1 MAHMDLT
8 NKNFDSIIGNGVTLV
23 DFWADWCGPC
33 KMQAPVIDE
42 LGEKYEGKV
51 TVAKLNVDDEPS
63 IAARFGVM
71 SIPTL
76 IVYREG
82 EEVTRRVGVQSLD
95 QLEVMLG
102 DKFPQSPYNQYVTG
116 KDGEQY
122 IPRRIQRADVRCES
136 VWAGGGSRSRAVPV
150 NPSNRNRVLPLQRER
165 VPHFH
170 AEFRWY
176 HVIITP

>member
-42 LGEKYEGKV
+42 LGDKYEGKV

-95 QLEVMLG
+95 QLEAMLG
-102 DKFPQSPYNQYVTG
+102 
-116 KDGEQY
+116 
-122 IPRRIQRADVRCES
+122 
-136 VWAGGGSRSRAVPV
+136 V
-150 NPSNRNRVLPLQRER
+150 N
-165 VPHFH
+165 
-170 AEFRWY
+170 
-176 HVIITP
+176 

>member
-33 KMQAPVIDE
+33 KMQSPVIDE
-42 LGEKYEGKV
+42 LGDKYEGKV

-95 QLEVMLG
+95 QLETMLG
-102 DKFPQSPYNQYVTG
+102 
-116 KDGEQY
+116 
-122 IPRRIQRADVRCES
+122 
-136 VWAGGGSRSRAVPV
+136 V
-150 NPSNRNRVLPLQRER
+150 N
-165 VPHFH
+165 
-170 AEFRWY
+170 
-176 HVIITP
+176 

>member
-8 NKNFDSIIGNGVTLV
+8 NKNFDSVIGNGVTLV

-33 KMQAPVIDE
+33 KMQSPVIDE
-42 LGEKYEGKV
+42 LGDKYEGKV

-95 QLEVMLG
+95 QLETMLG
-102 DKFPQSPYNQYVTG
+102 
-116 KDGEQY
+116 
-122 IPRRIQRADVRCES
+122 
-136 VWAGGGSRSRAVPV
+136 V
-150 NPSNRNRVLPLQRER
+150 N
-165 VPHFH
+165 
-170 AEFRWY
+170 
-176 HVIITP
+176 

>member
-1 MAHMDLT
+1 M
-8 NKNFDSIIGNGVTLV
+8 
-23 DFWADWCGPC
+23 
-33 KMQAPVIDE
+33 
-42 LGEKYEGKV
+42 

-102 DKFPQSPYNQYVTG
+102 AQM
-116 KDGEQY
+116 
-122 IPRRIQRADVRCES
+122 
-136 VWAGGGSRSRAVPV
+136 SRV
-150 NPSNRNRVLPLQRER
+150 N
-165 VPHFH
+165 
-170 AEFRWY
+170 AKK
-176 HVIITP
+176 I

>member
-1 MAHMDLT
+1 MNMAHMDLT

-95 QLEVMLG
+95 QIEVMLG
-102 DKFPQSPYNQYVTG
+102 
-116 KDGEQY
+116 
-122 IPRRIQRADVRCES
+122 
-136 VWAGGGSRSRAVPV
+136 V
-150 NPSNRNRVLPLQRER
+150 N
-165 VPHFH
+165 
-170 AEFRWY
+170 
-176 HVIITP
+176 

>member
-42 LGEKYEGKV
+42 LGDKYEGKV

-71 SIPTL
+71 NIPTL

-82 EEVTRRVGVQSLD
+82 EEITRRVGVQSLD
-95 QLEVMLG
+95 QLEAMLG
-102 DKFPQSPYNQYVTG
+102 QS
-116 KDGEQY
+116 
-122 IPRRIQRADVRCES
+122 
-136 VWAGGGSRSRAVPV
+136 
-150 NPSNRNRVLPLQRER
+150 
-165 VPHFH
+165 
-170 AEFRWY
+170 
-176 HVIITP
+176 